1 MDGMQELHAHLPE
14 WILIVIGSAVFLV
27 NLLFALGVLHD
38 AHRIHD
44 KGHGPLFV
52 GPTVWFF
59 GVLFGSF
66 LVLALY
72 WLMHHSSLRGG
83 TPKPGEGT

>member
-1 MDGMQELHAHLPE
+1 MESMQGLHEHLPQ
-14 WILIVIGSAVFLV
+14 WILITIGAAVLLI
-27 NLLFALGVLHD
+27 NLLFALGVLRD
-38 AHRIHD
+38 ANRIQD
-44 KGHGPLFV
+44 RGSEPMFV

-83 TPKPGEGT
+83 TPKTGEGS

>member
-1 MDGMQELHAHLPE
+1 MQSMQGLHEHLPQ
-14 WILIVIGSAVFLV
+14 WIVIVVGAAFLLV
-27 NLLFALGVLHD
+27 NLLFALGVLRD
-38 AHRIHD
+38 ANRTQD
-44 KGHGPLFV
+44 SGREPLFV
-52 GPTVWFF
+52 SPTVWFF

-83 TPKPGEGT
+83 TSKPGEGT